1 MGILNYKSST
11 MVKNGVIF
19 LMKNNE
25 QLKKQME
32 NKALLILKMA
42 LASALSWEIAK
53 LAGSHHPYLAPISVI
68 LCLQTTIKR
77 SIRFSYHRMVGTII
91 GISIVVLFAPH
102 LKVNGWTIG
111 ALILIACFVA
121 KWLKTD
127 ETTIHQVA
135 LTVLLV
141 FVLGHKSG
149 NYPMDRFRDTLIG
162 ALVAVILHMLIYPPN
177 YTEQVSKSIDHF
189 VDHLTATFTKVT
201 EWAESGLEKHIG
213 YAIQIETN
221 RILEE
226 LHQTK
231 NLIKVAA
238 DSLSFNPFAKRSK
251 KDLQSFQQRIY
262 YLSQS
267 YSYLSNIVAILTAW
281 SEAGTITP
289 VQQSIWAD
297 QIKAVTSL
305 FQTKEIPLVFRLKG
319 ETLKVV
325 IPADLEE
332 QQFHIS
338 LFYETRSLL
347 KKLGQLPSNKG

>member
-1 MGILNYKSST
+1 MGILYNESST
-11 MVKNGVIF
+11 FMKNGVIF
-19 LMKNNE
+19 RMKNNK

-91 GISIVVLFAPH
+91 GISMVMLFAPH

-127 ETTIHQVA
+127 ETAIHQVA

-149 NYPMDRFRDTLIG
+149 NYPIDRFRDTLIG
-162 ALVAVILHMLIYPPN
+162 AIVAVILHMLIYPPN
-177 YTEQVSKSIDHF
+177 FTGQVSKSIDHF
-189 VDHLTATFTKVT
+189 ADQLTTIFSKVSEWTK
-201 EWAESGLEKHIG
+201 SGLKKNIG
-213 YAIQIETN
+213 YTLQTETN
-221 RILEE
+221 RVLQE
-226 LHQTK
+226 LHETK
-231 NLIKVAA
+231 NLMKDAA
-238 DSLSFNPFAKRSK
+238 DSLSYNPFAKRSK
-251 KDLQSFQQRIY
+251 KDLKSFQQRLH
-262 YLSQS
+262 YLTQS
-267 YSYLSNIVAILTAW
+267 YSYLSNIVGILTAW

-289 VQQSIWAD
+289 VQQALWSD
-297 QIKAVTSL
+297 QIKALIPL
-305 FQTKEIPLVFRLKG
+305 FQTKENPIVFRLSG
-319 ETLKVV
+319 DALQVV
-325 IPADLEE
+325 IPANLEE